1 MIPYKYNGDGR
12 LFINTGGNAIMPIK
26 IPDDLPA
33 SEILTNENIFVMNE
47 KRAFTQD
54 IRPLRI
60 AILNL
65 MPLKTVTET
74 QILRMLGNSPLQV
87 DIVLLHPKT
96 HDSKNTPE
104 EYLIKFYNTFEEIK
118 DERFDGLIITG
129 APVELMEF
137 EDLNYW
143 DELKEI
149 MDWSAHNVF
158 STLHI
163 CAGAQAGLYHHFG
176 VPKYKLQQKLFGIF
190 SHTICKK
197 NVPLLRGFDDEF
209 FAPHSRHT
217 GIKKEDI
224 EKVAEI
230 EILAESKDAG
240 AYIIASKD
248 GRQIFVTGHPE
259 YDPLTLKAE
268 YDRDVTKGLEIQIP
282 KNYYPNDDPSQI
294 PVVKWRGHG
303 NLLYTNWLNYHVYQ
317 ETPYDLN
324 ELDRE

>member
-163 CAGAQAGLYHHFG
+163 CMGAQAGLYYHYG
-176 VPKYKLQQKLFGIF
+176 VPKYKLG
-190 SHTICKK
+190 KK
-197 NVPLLRGFDDEF
+197 YSVYF
-209 FAPHSRHT
+209 H
-217 GIKKEDI
+217 
-224 EKVAEI
+224 
-230 EILAESKDAG
+230 IL
-240 AYIIASKD
+240 
-248 GRQIFVTGHPE
+248 
-259 YDPLTLKAE
+259 
-268 YDRDVTKGLEIQIP
+268 
-282 KNYYPNDDPSQI
+282 
-294 PVVKWRGHG
+294 
-303 NLLYTNWLNYHVYQ
+303 
-317 ETPYDLN
+317 
-324 ELDRE
+324 

>member
-1 MIPYKYNGDGR
+1 
-12 LFINTGGNAIMPIK
+12 MPIK

-33 SEILTNENIFVMNE
+33 SETLSNENIFVMHE

-54 IRPLRI
+54 IRPLRV

-96 HDSKNTPE
+96 HSSKNISE
-104 EYLIKFYNTFEEIK
+104 EYLIKFYHTFDDIK
-118 DERFDGLIITG
+118 RERFDGLIITG

-137 EDLNYW
+137 ESLDYW
-143 DELKEI
+143 DELQEI

-163 CAGAQAGLYHHFG
+163 CMGAQAGLYHHFG
-176 VPKYKLQQKLFGIF
+176 VPKYELKQKMFGIF
-190 SHTICKK
+190 SHTINKK

-209 FAPHSRHT
+209 FAPHSRYT
-217 GIKKEDI
+217 EVRNEDI
-224 EKVAEI
+224 EKVPEI

-248 GRQIFVTGHPE
+248 GRQVFVTGHPE
-259 YDPLTLKAE
+259 YDPLSLKAE
-268 YDRDVTKGLEIQIP
+268 YDRDVNKGLKIQIP
-282 KNYYPNDDPSQI
+282 KNYFPDDDPSQPPI
-294 PVVKWRGHG
+294 VKWRGHG
-303 NLLYTNWLNYHVYQ
+303 NLLYANWLNYHVYQ

-324 ELDRE
+324 ELNGHDKNRR